1 MQDHVL
7 SFYRTVSVDTYSVKY
22 VPTRI
27 DISLCYYS
35 NTKCQYLIGVYATL
49 RQRLFNSGVLSEYF
63 SSDPKALPN
72 NSFFSFF
79 VIVFIPLHRSLKS

>member
-63 SSDPKALPN
+63 SNDPKALPN